1 MNASFSFSFFFILF
15 YFVECFFLNSCWLF
29 PVNKTG
35 SWKGIFCWNCLEVFS
50 SPVEQG
56 PFSRQVS
63 FIFQDQKLSLS
74 QCVYG
79 VLLTV
84 WFSVVVLSFPRLKFD
99 FFFFFWLCSGKEVLI
114 SRKWDGRVCGEG
126 QYFRLV
132 YLSVPPGCLP
142 HLFRWILCPLCQ
154 THQRTVS
161 VWDFD

>member
-15 YFVECFFLNSCWLF
+15 YFVECFFLNSCRLF

-99 FFFFFWLCSGKEVLI
+99 FFFFFLVVQW
-114 SRKWDGRVCGEG
+114 EG
-126 QYFRLV
+126 GTNKQKV
-132 YLSVPPGCLP
+132 
-142 HLFRWILCPLCQ
+142 RWQGLRGGTVFQIGVPLCA
-154 THQRTVS
+154 S
-161 VWDFD
+161 GMPSSSF